1 MICIIYKERYE
12 EEKDALNKKD
22 TQKIDYTKLRLADV
36 YLYDS
41 EEEDKQT
48 DKQTDK
54 KEPPKKATIIDAKE
68 FSKLIPREETGMNRK
83 LFRKYFNFQMP
94 TAMLKVVHNT
104 VDKKKN
110 NELINVIENGLSDF
124 KDKIKEIPKDK
135 IEIEKAHKI
144 VDIIES
150 ILHFNRQN
158 QEGQRLKIVTPDQ
171 MLSRLPIT
179 LAKLQAG
186 NNLEKLKNE
195 IRHLSIVQ
203 RSYPKQFIIIW
214 SILFKTGNKLYE
226 HRKQ

>member
-83 LFRKYFNFQMP
+83 LFRKYFDFQMP

-135 IEIEKAHKI
+135 IEIEKAYKI

-171 MLSRLPIT
+171 MLIRLSIT
-179 LAKLQAG
+179 LAKL
-186 NNLEKLKNE
+186 
-195 IRHLSIVQ
+195 
-203 RSYPKQFIIIW
+203 
-214 SILFKTGNKLYE
+214 
-226 HRKQ
+226 